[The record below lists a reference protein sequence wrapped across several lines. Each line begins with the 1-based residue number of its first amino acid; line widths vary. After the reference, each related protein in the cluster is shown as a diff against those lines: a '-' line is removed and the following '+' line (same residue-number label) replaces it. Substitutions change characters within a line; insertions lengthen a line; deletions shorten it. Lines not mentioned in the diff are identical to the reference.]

1 MSTLKAIAK
10 SLSAISIACS
20 AFCFAMLAFP
30 GIVSF
35 EESVGFPVILVCI
48 IFSCATMVL
57 LPLYCFMQ
65 KDNSKLKILG
75 LITVLTESLLLITT
89 FFNILPFGDLALT
102 LNIVAPMIFNILF
115 ISFLK

>member
-1 MSTLKAIAK
+1 MNIFKKITKI
-10 SLSAISIACS
+10 LSAISIAYS
-20 AFCFAMLAFP
+20 AFSFAMFAFP

-35 EESVGFPVILVCI
+35 EESVGFPIILVCI
-48 IFSCATMVL
+48 ILSCTTMVL

-65 KDNSKLKILG
+65 KDNSKLKTLG

-89 FFNILPFGDLALT
+89 FFNILPFGDSVLT

-115 ISFLK
+115 ISFI